1 MGPISM
7 LFTNPAVKIMEAH
20 LWEKARKHYLG
31 EHPADAN
38 GDNRAVMRKVKHDY
52 GDAVDAAIQEADK
65 KVRSIWPEFKQVM
78 TEELRT
84 ALATVLHMSSLEWY
98 SVEAG
103 QLPAPR
109 AIAVPYRLLKCF
121 TAELLPQM
129 LRKRIDFEGLDDVT
143 LKALAS
149 YAADQKFRC
158 VMEEARRRHEP
169 FRIGS
174 GGAQFVFSQIKQ
186 RDAYFLGE
194 EQHHSRID
202 MVLLSATGEST
213 TEEQNNGGAAAVK
226 RFDEDLKHRKEDRR
240 FTGDGW
246 EIEPEELKSWAIQP

>member
-7 LFTNPAVKIMEAH
+7 LFPNPAVKILEAH
-20 LWEKARKHYLG
+20 LWEKARKRYLG

-38 GDNRAVMRKVKHDY
+38 DDNQAVMRKVKNAYRDK
-52 GDAVDAAIQEADK
+52 VDAAIEEAEQ
-65 KVRSIWPEFKQVM
+65 KVRGIWPEFKQVM

-84 ALATVLHMSSLEWY
+84 TLATVLHMSSLEWY

-109 AIAVPYRLLKCF
+109 AIAVPYRLLQCV

-129 LRKRIDFEGLDDVT
+129 IRKRIDFEGLGDAM
-143 LKALAS
+143 LEALAS
-149 YAADQKFRC
+149 YAVDQKFRY
-158 VMEEARRRHEP
+158 VIEEARRRHAP
-169 FRIGS
+169 FSIGS

-202 MVLLSATGEST
+202 MVLLSAAGESA
-213 TEEQNNGGAAAVK
+213 TEERINGATDVQK
-226 RFDEDLKHRKEDRR
+226 FDGDLKHRKEDRR